1 MKPSVV
7 AHPELADQGEQ
18 KIEWVRRH
26 MPVLG
31 QIEAEFSAAQPL
43 AGKRIVVCVHL
54 EAKTANLALVL
65 QAGGAQVSVTGSNPD
80 STKDDVVAAL
90 AARNVNVYAR
100 HGASPE
106 EMLENMNSALDIAP
120 HGVVDDGG
128 DILELLHQR
137 RPELL
142 SQLVGV
148 CEETTTGVDRA
159 RQRHAEGELGT
170 AVMLIND
177 ARCKFLFDNVHG
189 TGQSVWDAVMRST
202 NLSVAGKT
210 VCVMGFGWCG
220 RGIALRAAGLGARV
234 LVCDT
239 DPVKAADA
247 LMTGYT
253 PGTAPDLL
261 PQADIVITATGVA
274 NTLSGSHLPLL
285 KSGAILANAG
295 HFWDEIDVDQL
306 AGHAQQRKVMRDQ
319 VEGFK
324 LEQGWVYLLGG
335 GHIVNIACADGH
347 PAEIMDTSF
356 ALQALGVHQFLTG
369 PTPEPGLYP
378 VPDAVDQ
385 RVAELKLAAAGINLS
400 ESA

>member
-7 AHPELADQGEQ
+7 ARPELAKQGEQ

-31 QIEAEFSAAQPL
+31 QLEAEFRNTQPF
-43 AGKRIVVCVHL
+43 AGKRVVVCVHL

-90 AARNVNVYAR
+90 ARRDVSVYAR
-100 HGASPE
+100 HGASPA
-106 EMLENMNSALDIAP
+106 EMLDNMNSALDIAP
-120 HGVVDDGG
+120 HAVVDDGG
-128 DILELLHQR
+128 DVLELLHHR

-142 SQLVGV
+142 DGLAGV
-148 CEETTTGVDRA
+148 CEETTTGVERA
-159 RQRHAEGELGT
+159 RQRHAEGGLGT
-170 AVMLIND
+170 AVILIND
-177 ARCKFLFDNVHG
+177 ARCKYLFDNVHG

-234 LVCDT
+234 SVCET

-247 LMTGYT
+247 LMMGYT
-253 PGTAPDLL
+253 PGRAIELL
-261 PQADIVITATGVA
+261 PEADFVITATGVT
-274 NTLSGSHLPLL
+274 NTLNGTHLAML

-295 HFWDEIDVDQL
+295 HFWDEIDADQL
-306 AGHAQQRKVMRDQ
+306 AEQAQERKVMRQQ

-324 LEQGWVYLLGG
+324 LDQGWVYLLGG

-356 ALQALGVHQFLTG
+356 ALQALGVHQLLTQA
-369 PTPEPGLYP
+369 PPAPGLYP
-378 VPDAVDQ
+378 VPEAVDQ
-385 RVAELKLAAAGINLS
+385 RVAELKLAAAGITLG
-400 ESA
+400 